1 MNYMGIRFYIHEF
14 FNRESYDEFV
24 VPGEKELQKSPIS
37 KKDRDFREIMIN
49 WNMFYID
56 FKSSK

>member
-49 WNMFYID
+49 
-56 FKSSK
+56 